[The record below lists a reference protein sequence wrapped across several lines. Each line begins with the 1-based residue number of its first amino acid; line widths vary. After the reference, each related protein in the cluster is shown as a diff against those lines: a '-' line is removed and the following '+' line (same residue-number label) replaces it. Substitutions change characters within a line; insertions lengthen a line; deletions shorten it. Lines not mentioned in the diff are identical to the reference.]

1 MGKIKKGATCSVKGC
16 EEEAVRSVNVEKAK
30 NAGLDVDGR
39 RAYLCKNHYKDF
51 KKGNKKSDKIER
63 WRHGVP

>member
-1 MGKIKKGATCSVKGC
+1 MGKIKKGTTCTVKGC
-16 EEEAVRSVNVEKAK
+16 GDDAVRSVNVEKAK

-39 RAYLCKNHYKDF
+39 RAYLCKDHYKDY
-51 KKGNKKSDKIER
+51 KKGNKKADKIEK